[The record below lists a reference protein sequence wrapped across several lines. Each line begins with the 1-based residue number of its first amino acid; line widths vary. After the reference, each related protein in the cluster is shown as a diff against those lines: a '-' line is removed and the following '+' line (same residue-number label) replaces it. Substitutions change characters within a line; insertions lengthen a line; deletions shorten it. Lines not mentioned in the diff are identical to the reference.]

1 MRALVASSFPMKRV
15 LPDPDLYQQARRA
28 RRRLDEGAASRS

>member
-15 LPDPDLYQQARRA
+15 VPSPQLCQQAKRA
-28 RRRLDEGAASRS
+28 RRRLAEAASSP